1 MRLPAPHRIARL
13 YYVPRMLGF
22 VLTFVV
28 AGLLFFE
35 GDIPG
40 SQLAY
45 AAVVCLLY
53 PHVVYAWSCLA
64 RDKKRAALRGLV
76 IDACVL
82 GSLVAAIGFN
92 LGLTFCL
99 LTAVCLNNGIY
110 DGLRG
115 ATRAVAAFVAG
126 AVAAVVVVGLRF
138 DPGGNATTTY
148 LGLLVLFI
156 YLMKIATIFH
166 GQNALLV
173 RATVEVDRRRRLFQ
187 GLAEAGLAMPGASRL
202 EDLVDGWL
210 HHLSATLPPDMAM
223 AIVVRAPRRP
233 RLVHQASFVAMD
245 ADEQSRLLSVVCE
258 TASSELVRRSVDGRQ
273 APGGDGDDASDASD
287 VGDVGIDH
295 SAPRVPPGALA
306 AYELLP
312 IPVDAALLDALF
324 VMRVGGPLSEA
335 ERGVMALFLQQLG
348 AALSNYGLT
357 HRLTQLANTDTL
369 TGLANRASLDDRMGQ
384 VVARKRRQPG
394 ADFAVLMVDIN
405 GLKEANDL
413 HGHDVG
419 DRLIVSVAE
428 ALRSVCRDSDLV
440 ARMGGDEFVI
450 VCHACTVAQAGPLL
464 ERLTDAVRDRIVD
477 CRAVDGTAISL
488 RVHLSVGVADSTETT
503 PDAVMRLA
511 DQRMYEDKARYYR
524 DNPREA

>member
-1 MRLPAPHRIARL
+1 MRLRLPAPHRIARL
-13 YYVPRMLGF
+13 SYVPRMLGF
-22 VLTFVV
+22 VLTFIV
-28 AGLLFFE
+28 ATLLFFE
-35 GDIPG
+35 GAIPA
-40 SQLAY
+40 SRLAY

-53 PHVVYAWSCLA
+53 PHVVYAWSCVA
-64 RDKKRAALRGLV
+64 RNKKRAALRGLV

-82 GSLVAAIGFN
+82 GSLVAALGFN
-92 LGLTFCL
+92 LGITFCL

-110 DGLRG
+110 DGLKG
-115 ATRAVAAFVAG
+115 AARAATAFVAG
-126 AVAAVVVVGLRF
+126 AGAAVVVVGLRF
-138 DPGGNATTTY
+138 DPGGNTTTTY

-156 YLMKIATIFH
+156 YLMKVATIFH
-166 GQNALLV
+166 GQNEQLV
-173 RATVEVDRRRRLFQ
+173 RATLEVDRRRRLFQ
-187 GLAEAGLAMPGASRL
+187 GLAEAGLAMPAASRL

-210 HHLSATLPPDMAM
+210 HHLSATLPPAMSM

-233 RLVHQASFVAMD
+233 RLVHQASFAGMD
-245 ADEQSRLLSVVCE
+245 ANEQSRLLSAVCE
-258 TASSELVRRSVDGRQ
+258 TSSAELVGRSVEGRRPSP
-273 APGGDGDDASDASD
+273 ADAGDIRDA
-287 VGDVGIDH
+287 GDVGIDPPA
-295 SAPRVPPGALA
+295 SKRPPGALA

-324 VMRVGGPLSEA
+324 LMRVDEPLSEA

-357 HRLTQLANTDTL
+357 HRLTQLANTDPL

-384 VVARKRRQPG
+384 LVARRRRQPG
-394 ADFAVLMVDIN
+394 ADFTVLMVDIN

-450 VCHACTVAQAGPLL
+450 ACHACTVSQARPLL
-464 ERLTDAVRDRIVD
+464 ERLTDAVRDRVVD

-524 DNPREA
+524 EHPREA